1 MLLINVLGGFPR
13 KGPLGAY
20 QRSGPV
26 ILKEIMKSL
35 FNWHTDTILVAEP
48 DQVLRQLECR
58 ALSGKYR
65 IIQTSS
71 VEEAVRTAAR
81 HTTEID
87 LLVTEVRLPQ
97 RFGWELTQLLKL
109 DYPDLKVVYTS
120 NSFDAEIRARTYP
133 SIVVVLDN
141 PFRPDQLREAVRD
154 ALESGQHGRIGPKYA
169 AHSPPVSRLHS

>member
-1 MLLINVLGGFPR
+1 VHTEGIGGDSPQ
-13 KGPLGAY
+13 KG
-20 QRSGPV
+20 GPA
-26 ILKEIMKSL
+26 ILQEIMKSL
-35 FNWHTDTILVAEP
+35 FNWRTDTILIAEP

-58 ALSGKYR
+58 ALSSKYR

-81 HTTEID
+81 HTAEID
-87 LLVTEVRLPQ
+87 LLVTEVRLPH

-120 NSFDAEIRARTYP
+120 TSVDAEIRARTYP

-141 PFRPDQLREAVRD
+141 PFRPDRLRQAVRD
-154 ALESGQHGRIGPKYA
+154 ALKTGHTDQIGSKYA
-169 AHSPPVSRLHS
+169 PYSPPISSLRS

>member
-1 MLLINVLGGFPR
+1 M
-13 KGPLGAY
+13 
-20 QRSGPV
+20 
-26 ILKEIMKSL
+26 LKEIMKSL
-35 FNWHTDTILVAEP
+35 FNWHADTILIAEP

-87 LLVTEVRLPQ
+87 LLVTEVRLPH

-120 NSFDAEIRARTYP
+120 RSGDAEIRARTYP
-133 SIVVVLDN
+133 SAVVVLDN
-141 PFRPDQLREAVRD
+141 PFRPDRLRQAVRN
-154 ALESGQHGRIGPKYA
+154 ALKTRQNDRIAPKSAGY
-169 AHSPPVSRLHS
+169 SPPVCGLHS

>member
-1 MLLINVLGGFPR
+1 MKV
-13 KGPLGAY
+13 
-20 QRSGPV
+20 
-26 ILKEIMKSL
+26 IMKSL
-35 FNWHTDTILVAEP
+35 FNWHTDTILIAEP
-48 DQVLRQLECR
+48 DPVLRRLECR

-65 IIQTSS
+65 IIQTPS

-87 LLVTEVRLPQ
+87 LLVTEVRLPH

-120 NSFDAEIRARTYP
+120 SSVDAEIRARTYP

-141 PFRPDQLREAVRD
+141 PFRPDRLRQAVRD
-154 ALESGQHGRIGPKYA
+154 VLNTRQNDRIAPTYA
-169 AHSPPVSRLHS
+169 AYSPPISRLHS

>member
-1 MLLINVLGGFPR
+1 M
-13 KGPLGAY
+13 
-20 QRSGPV
+20 
-26 ILKEIMKSL
+26 KEIMKSW
-35 FNWHTDTILVAEP
+35 FGWHSNTILIAEP

-87 LLVTEVRLPQ
+87 LLVTEVRLPH

-120 NSFDAEIRARTYP
+120 SSVDAEIRARTYP
-133 SIVVVLDN
+133 SVVVVLDN
-141 PFRPDQLREAVRD
+141 PFRPDRLRQAVRD
-154 ALESGQHGRIGPKYA
+154 ALKTRHTDQIAPKYA
-169 AHSPPVSRLHS
+169 PYSPPISSLRS

>member
-1 MLLINVLGGFPR
+1 M
-13 KGPLGAY
+13 
-20 QRSGPV
+20 
-26 ILKEIMKSL
+26 KEIMKSL
-35 FNWHTDTILVAEP
+35 FNWHTDTILIAEP

-87 LLVTEVRLPQ
+87 LLVTEVRLPS

-120 NSFDAEIRARTYP
+120 RSIDAEIRARTYP
-133 SIVVVLDN
+133 SLVVKLEN
-141 PFRPDQLREAVRD
+141 PFRPDRLRQAVRN
-154 ALESGQHGRIGPKYA
+154 ALKTRQNDRIKPKCAPY
-169 AHSPPVSRLHS
+169 SPPVWRLHS

>member
-1 MLLINVLGGFPR
+1 M
-13 KGPLGAY
+13 KG
-20 QRSGPV
+20 
-26 ILKEIMKSL
+26 IMKSL
-35 FNWHTDTILVAEP
+35 FRWHTDTILIAEP

-87 LLVTEVRLPQ
+87 LLVTEVRLPH

-120 NSFDAEIRARTYP
+120 SSVDAEIRARTYP
-133 SIVVVLDN
+133 SMVVVLDN
-141 PFRPDQLREAVRD
+141 PFRPDRLRQAVHD
-154 ALESGQHGRIGPKYA
+154 ALESRQNDRIGPKYA